1 MSCRYVDYVVPNIG
15 QEDSK
20 ISILK
25 IMPDL
30 IVVGSDW
37 AKKNYYSQMQFTQEW
52 LDENNIGLAYIPYTK
67 KISTTMIKN
76 RM

>member
-1 MSCRYVDYVVPNIG
+1 
-15 QEDSK
+15 
-20 ISILK
+20 
-25 IMPDL
+25 MPDL